1 MPNHVCGG
9 GYRLSQVLFADQLK
23 QVQDQE
29 KDELLSLNSSEKDQ
43 MVKQLASTETE
54 MSSLQAELG
63 ELNSA
68 LAMSKVKHLLNSNK
82 HYVLVSLS
90 CLLVLQE
97 GSTNLEV
104 EMERLVSQVKCTS
117 LCTLFSRVGC
127 CRWRTR
133 KKQIKHQTVSL
144 LI

>member
-1 MPNHVCGG
+1 MDALVTKTQDRQAKISHLRVDLQQEKDQHRESIARSTITALKGLMYPIMSVGAN
-9 GYRLSQVLFADQLK
+9 RLSQVLFADQSK

-29 KDELLSLNSSEKDQ
+29 KDELLSENDQ

-82 HYVLVSLS
+82 RYMLVSLS

-97 GSTNLEV
+97 ESTNLEY
-104 EMERLVSQVKCTS
+104 T
-117 LCTLFSRVGC
+117 
-127 CRWRTR
+127 
-133 KKQIKHQTVSL
+133 
-144 LI
+144 